1 MSVFSTK
8 QEQHE
13 EFFRTL
19 CEKYDGMSLEEKKLF
34 LLHIMAQMEHDCCHV
49 EYVRRGF
56 PYNSTFLKEFI
67 KGKLVPFNPKWFN
80 SFYMNE
86 NTPSCIRNSMREHML
101 RSNLPEET
109 LLELNDKFVENEIVC
124 LKCKRLY
131 KLASKQK
138 REQKQEVEPD
148 PRQEEKEENEEPT
161 LSEDAEC
168 LHRVEELVLSEDA
181 ECLHRVEELV
191 LSEDAEC
198 LHRVEEYVVEKFGK
212 DYINVIK
219 KLLSFTS
226 KHKLMMYLIDE
237 FDKMLFTRFGSSV
250 KTTLF
255 ETPLS
260 DISDIDLAS
269 EEPETD
275 VKRIVKM
282 LSDIGLNVS
291 STKRQ
296 KYLISVCYITY
307 RHSVYEEIKGS
318 IDMIDIKHLNSNP
331 VAVEHCLSIEY
342 NKQGQMKEY
351 YGDLRVFGPTF
362 REQKRKLKHNI
373 INQIVTLLEWDSKL
387 TIKEMISRFK
397 YINKLRM
404 NKFDIV
410 NLGFANIPFIPNMS
424 IPEFLHIFCGI
435 MSNTVKGRHIM
446 PLSPDKFCTFP
457 KELGIIMTELIGVTL
472 FRNRDENPC
481 DKKHYGMCN
490 QLFYVPCCKRK
501 ICMNRLEVTDT
512 IYENYKCCYCKKS

>member
-8 QEQHE
+8 QEQQE

-19 CEKYDGMSLEEKKLF
+19 CKKYDVMSLEENKVF
-34 LLHIMAQMEHDCCHV
+34 LLHIMAQMEHDCCPI

-56 PYNSTFLKEFI
+56 PYNRTFLKEFI
-67 KGKLVPFNPKWFN
+67 KGKLVPFNLIWFN
-80 SFYMNE
+80 HCYMNE
-86 NTPSCIRNSMREHML
+86 KTPSCIRNSMREYML

-109 LLELNDKFVENEIVC
+109 LLEFNDEFVKTEIVC
-124 LKCKRLY
+124 LECKRLY

-138 REQKQEVEPD
+138 EKQKREQKQEVD
-148 PRQEEKEENEEPT
+148 PRQEEKEENEEP
-161 LSEDAEC
+161 
-168 LHRVEELVLSEDA
+168 
-181 ECLHRVEELV
+181 V

-250 KTTLF
+250 KNTLF
-255 ETPLS
+255 ETPLC
-260 DISDIDLAS
+260 DIGDIDLAS
-269 EEPETD
+269 EEPEKD
-275 VKRIVKM
+275 VERIVKM
-282 LSDIGLNVS
+282 LSDMGLNVS

-296 KYLISVCYITY
+296 KYLISVYYITY
-307 RHSVYEEIKGS
+307 RHPVYEEIKGS
-318 IDMIDIKHLNSNP
+318 VDMIDIKHLNSNP
-331 VAVEHCLSIEY
+331 VAVEHCISIQYTKKGE
-342 NKQGQMKEY
+342 MSEY
-351 YGDLRVFGPTF
+351 YGDLRVFGSTF

-424 IPEFLHIFCGI
+424 IPEFLHIFCEI
-435 MSNTVKGRHIM
+435 MSNAVKGRHIT
-446 PLSPDKFCTFP
+446 PLSPDKFCIFP
-457 KELGIIMTELIGVTL
+457 KELGLIMTELIGVIL
-472 FRNRDENPC
+472 FCNKDENPC
-481 DKKHYGMCN
+481 YKKNHGMCN
-490 QLFYVPCCKRK
+490 HLFVVPCCKRK
-501 ICMNRLEVTDT
+501 MCMTRLDVTDT
-512 IYENYKCCYCKKS
+512 KCGDYKCPYC